1 MRQTLSRGV
10 FAAAAATGILSL
22 YGSSALAGT
31 NAAGAAEE
39 ASGVLTGNSL
49 KVPVKVPLDLCG
61 KTVDAVAALN
71 DAFGNVCGNTSD
83 KKAVK
88 KKATMSSESA
98 YDASGDDST
107 DVYATQVAKDA
118 SGVLTGNDL
127 EVPVEVPVKA
137 CGISGD
143 VLAALDQVAGNPCSY
158 GDGGYDTD
166 EVTTP
171 KPSEPPTLST
181 PTPRAPRAEETPR
194 ARQMPPAEVEL
205 GESGQLAE
213 TGGGALMAASAASA
227 ALLAGGVLVYRRARA
242 TSHR

>member
-31 NAAGAAEE
+31 NAAEAAEDS
-39 ASGVLTGNSL
+39 SGVLTGNSL

-71 DAFGNVCGNTSD
+71 GAFGNVCGNTSD
-83 KKAVK
+83 NKAVK
-88 KKATMSSESA
+88 KKAKSSEPT
-98 YDASGDDST
+98 YGASGDTT
-107 DVYATQVAKDA
+107 DVYATRVAKDA
-118 SGVLTGNDL
+118 SGVLTGNSL
-127 EVPVEVPVKA
+127 EVPVEVPVNG

-143 VLAALDQVAGNPCSY
+143 VLAALGQAVDTSCSSGDY
-158 GDGGYDTD
+158 GYGTD

-171 KPSEPPTLST
+171 KPSETPTRST
-181 PTPRAPRAEETPR
+181 PTPSAPSVKETPR
-194 ARQMPPAEVEL
+194 ARQAPPAEVEL

-213 TGGGALMAASAASA
+213 TGSGALMAASAASA